1 MEVVDAEDLEQAE
14 STPMLLPESM
24 EETEEDEEEDSADG
38 EVQGAEII
46 ILEGEVGVGSAAKE
60 GSVGVV
66 VTEEDPRR

>member
-1 MEVVDAEDLEQAE
+1 MEMEVVDDLEE
-14 STPMLLPESM
+14 SPPLLLLLPDSM
-24 EETEEDEEEDSADG
+24 EETEEPEDSADG

-66 VTEEDPRR
+66 TAEEPRR